1 MSKVI
6 ADTLQGRAAGNEAP
20 DFPKGATIT
29 GVTTSSG
36 GFVGAVT
43 GNVTGNATGLTGTPS
58 VTVNLLT
65 ATDATVGGSAT
76 VTGQLSVGGTITY
89 EDVTNIDS
97 VGVITARTGFKVLA
111 GGANIVGW
119 TTCQDIRV
127 GSNIKIGT
135 AGVVTATSYEGS
147 GANLTGIEAGIS
159 TEANTVSGG
168 YVQIDLSKDDHKFEA
183 TGFTTVTCKGNA
195 QGTEG
200 GSGTIRITN
209 SGICTVGFSTYF
221 LWPSGAAPFVPI
233 ADGTVSLISYTIQ
246 KNGSVGIATQL
257 LAGAS
262 VNFS

>member
-6 ADTLQGRAAGNEAP
+6 ADSIQGRAAGNEAP

-29 GVTTSSG
+29 GIVTATG
-36 GFVGAVT
+36 GLA
-43 GNVTGNATGLTGTPS
+43 GNATGLTGTPS

-76 VTGQLSVGGTITY
+76 VTGQLSIGGTITY
-89 EDVTNIDS
+89 EDVTQIDS
-97 VGVITARTGFKVLA
+97 VGIITARAGLRATA

-127 GSNIKIGT
+127 GSNIQIGT
-135 AGVVTATSYEGS
+135 AGVVTATSYSGS

-168 YVQIDLSKDDHKFEA
+168 YVQIDLGKDDHKFEA

-246 KNGSVGIATQL
+246 RNGSVGIATQL

>member
-6 ADTLQGRAAGNEAP
+6 ADSIQGRAAGNEAP

-36 GFVGAVT
+36 GFVGAL
-43 GNVTGNATGLTGTPS
+43 TGNATGLTGTPS

-76 VTGQLSVGGTITY
+76 VTGQLSIGGTITY
-89 EDVTNIDS
+89 EDVTQIDS
-97 VGVITARTGFKVLA
+97 VGIVTARTGIKVLA
-111 GGANIVGW
+111 GGINAV
-119 TTCQDIRV
+119 
-127 GSNIKIGT
+127 
-135 AGVVTATSYEGS
+135 GVVTATSYEGS

-168 YVQIDLSKDDHKFEA
+168 YVQIDLGKDDHKFEA

-221 LWPSGAAPFVPI
+221 LWPSRAAPFLPI

-246 KNGSVGIATQL
+246 RNGSVRIATQL

>member
-36 GFVGAVT
+36 GFVGALT

-65 ATDATVGGSAT
+65 ATDANVGGALTVGG
-76 VTGQLSVGGTITY
+76 VLTY
-89 EDVTNIDS
+89 ADVTNIDS
-97 VGVITARTGFKVLA
+97 VGVVTARTGIKVLA

-127 GSNIKIGT
+127 GSNIQIGT
-135 AGVVTATSYEGS
+135 AGVVTATSYSGS
-147 GANLTGIEAGIS
+147 GANLTGIEAGTS

-168 YVQIDLSKDDHKFEA
+168 YVQIDLGKDDHKFEA

>member
-6 ADTLQGRAAGNEAP
+6 ADSIQGRAAGNEAP

-36 GFVGAVT
+36 GFVGAL
-43 GNVTGNATGLTGTPS
+43 TGNATGLTGTPS

-76 VTGQLSVGGTITY
+76 VTGQLSIGGTITY
-89 EDVTNIDS
+89 EDVTQIDS
-97 VGVITARTGFKVLA
+97 VGIVTARTGIKVLA
-111 GGANIVGW
+111 GGINAV
-119 TTCQDIRV
+119 
-127 GSNIKIGT
+127 
-135 AGVVTATSYEGS
+135 GVVTGTSYEGS

-168 YVQIDLSKDDHKFEA
+168 YVQIDLGKDDHKFEA
-183 TGFTTVTCKGNA
+183 TGFTTVTTKGNSP
-195 QGTEG
+195 GTEG

-221 LWPSGAAPFVPI
+221 LWPSGSAPFVPI

-246 KNGSVGIATQL
+246 RNGSVGIATQL

>member
-6 ADTLQGRAAGNEAP
+6 ADSIQGRAAGNEAP

-36 GFVGAVT
+36 GFVGAL
-43 GNVTGNATGLTGTPS
+43 TGNATGLTGTPS

-76 VTGQLSVGGTITY
+76 VTGQLSIGGTITY
-89 EDVTNIDS
+89 EDVTQIDS
-97 VGVITARTGFKVLA
+97 VGIITARAGLRATA

-127 GSNIKIGT
+127 GSNIQIGT
-135 AGVVTATSYEGS
+135 AGVVTATSYSGS

-168 YVQIDLSKDDHKFEA
+168 YVQIDLGKDDHKFEA

-221 LWPSGAAPFVPI
+221 LWPSGSAPFVPI

-246 KNGSVGIATQL
+246 RNGSVGIATQL

>member
-1 MSKVI
+1 MSQINVDTIKNREGSGGI
-6 ADTLQGRAAGNEAP
+6 ALPNSAVV
-20 DFPKGATIT
+20 T
-29 GVTTSSG
+29 GVLTATSFKG
-36 GFVGAVT
+36 DIT

-58 VTVNLLT
+58 IVIQDLVGVG
-65 ATDATVGGSAT
+65 ATFSGA
-76 VTGQLSVGGTITY
+76 LTY
-89 EDVTNIDS
+89 EDVTQIDS
-97 VGVITARTGFKVLA
+97 VGIVTARTGIKVLA
-111 GGANIVGW
+111 GGINAV
-119 TTCQDIRV
+119 
-127 GSNIKIGT
+127 
-135 AGVVTATSYEGS
+135 GVVTATSYEGS

-168 YVQIDLSKDDHKFEA
+168 YVQIDLGKDDHKFEA

-221 LWPSGAAPFVPI
+221 LWPSGSAPFVPI

-246 KNGSVGIATQL
+246 RNGSVGIATQL

>member
-6 ADTLQGRAAGNEAP
+6 ADSIQGRAAGNEAP

-36 GFVGAVT
+36 GFVGAL
-43 GNVTGNATGLTGTPS
+43 TGNASGLTGTPS

-76 VTGQLSVGGTITY
+76 VTGQLSIGGTITY
-89 EDVTNIDS
+89 EDVTQIDS
-97 VGVITARTGFKVLA
+97 VGIVTARTGIKVLA
-111 GGANIVGW
+111 GGINAV
-119 TTCQDIRV
+119 
-127 GSNIKIGT
+127 
-135 AGVVTATSYEGS
+135 GVVTATSYEGS

-168 YVQIDLSKDDHKFEA
+168 YVQIDLGKDDHKFEA

-221 LWPSGAAPFVPI
+221 LWPSGSAPFVPI

-246 KNGSVGIATQL
+246 RNGSVGIATQL